1 MRPDRQK
8 GFVLF
13 VVIIF
18 MTVLGLA
25 LAILASHLKNLSY
38 ETTTERLKVYN
49 ENLVTSSM
57 AWANRNAKQLA
68 EKTAGETIDLDV
80 SELSINGGRAAIT
93 VTAIEGDEIKI
104 NLKAECSRGRLIL
117 KRTRQAT
124 IKAPPTNQSNQ

>member
-25 LAILASHLKNLSY
+25 LAILTSHLKNLAY

-49 ENLVTSSM
+49 DNIVSSSM
-57 AWANRNAKQLA
+57 AWANHNAKQLA
-68 EKTAGETIDLDV
+68 KKTAGQTIDLDV
-80 SELSINGGRAAIT
+80 SELSINGGRATIT
-93 VTAIEGDEIKI
+93 VTAIEGGKIKI
-104 NLKAECSRGRLIL
+104 NLTAECSRGRVIL
-117 KRTRQAT
+117 KRTRNATLKIPPENQA
-124 IKAPPTNQSNQ
+124 NQ

>member
-18 MTVLGLA
+18 MTVLGVA
-25 LAILASHLKNLSY
+25 LAVLGSHLKNLAY

-49 ENLVTSSM
+49 DNLVTSSM
-57 AWANRNAKQLA
+57 AWANRNVKQLA
-68 EKTAGETIDLDV
+68 EKTIGQTIELDV

-93 VTAIEGDEIKI
+93 VTAIEADKIKI
-104 NLKAECSRGRLIL
+104 NLTAECSRARVIL
-117 KRTRQAT
+117 KATRNTT
-124 IKAPPTNQSNQ
+124 IKIPPANQANL